1 MFKPAIFN
9 IKQLRWSL
17 IWWHV
22 VKALDCELCSELM
35 SINDPLCT
43 AREWRGS
50 AEVIRVLLFCV
61 KHMEAGGYKNAT
73 GFPQWYR
80 SRNDGFQG
88 KSRSDEMQTLT
99 RMCKQTLKSYR
110 CGCIFFLNGV
120 FLFLS
125 SKTITTRLTNVFDF
139 KAWCYCFYVCTVFH
153 SNSIMSQFYINCRT
167 FRFSGYICQQKY

>member
-9 IKQLRWSL
+9 IKQLRWSV

-50 AEVIRVLLFCV
+50 AEVIRVLLFCI

-73 GFPQWYR
+73 GFYSDTAAEMMG
-80 SRNDGFQG
+80 SRGNIEVM
-88 KSRSDEMQTLT
+88 R
-99 RMCKQTLKSYR
+99 CK
-110 CGCIFFLNGV
+110 
-120 FLFLS
+120 
-125 SKTITTRLTNVFDF
+125 
-139 KAWCYCFYVCTVFH
+139 H
-153 SNSIMSQFYINCRT
+153 
-167 FRFSGYICQQKY
+167 